1 VYTIPEI
8 RDRFVLYE
16 VKALPFPLQ
25 RNLWGNLKVDI
36 ELVAVDARG
45 RSFEY
50 DARLCRGIGSSAI
63 CSPEVLEVHCK
74 PVICSEELVVRKT
87 IGSVC
92 VKDMEIFV
100 PVRQGYLHQSV
111 SGLVSIYSPVND
123 TVRIVC
129 ASVSSAVVQDIG
141 SGITVLKLPSGCVA
155 ESSELT
161 IFSASDS
168 VFEGEVPL
176 IFNADLSREVYN
188 LTSFIEYVHDLNMSK
203 IEIDFDKYSVSV
215 NDTGIDLSEVK
226 ESLAKFKHISSL
238 KQYNPM
244 KIDWED
250 PYALTN
256 VTTVSGV
263 LVTILLIVVIVYVCC
278 RCCAC
283 CAPCWKLCKCTS
295 KICGGGVQCCTERIV
310 LEPRSSDTRPQR
322 REDTENLELSQ
333 NNNDEV
339 VWEMEDI
346 GDRLVLY
353 ARLRSGNIYYN
364 SVLNVVENSE
374 GYVLKGVLPPVD
386 KVNEYWLKFDTI
398 SEPKLRKDHVSG
410 KYCIVDQVDVLY
422 DADSDEYVHRETGKV
437 MYGFRKPKGKSF
449 HPWHVV
455 AQ

>member
-1 VYTIPEI
+1 
-8 RDRFVLYE
+8 
-16 VKALPFPLQ
+16 
-25 RNLWGNLKVDI
+25 
-36 ELVAVDARG
+36 
-45 RSFEY
+45 
-50 DARLCRGIGSSAI
+50 
-63 CSPEVLEVHCK
+63 
-74 PVICSEELVVRKT
+74 
-87 IGSVC
+87 
-92 VKDMEIFV
+92 
-100 PVRQGYLHQSV
+100 
-111 SGLVSIYSPVND
+111 
-123 TVRIVC
+123 
-129 ASVSSAVVQDIG
+129 
-141 SGITVLKLPSGCVA
+141 
-155 ESSELT
+155 
-161 IFSASDS
+161 
-168 VFEGEVPL
+168 
-176 IFNADLSREVYN
+176 
-188 LTSFIEYVHDLNMSK
+188 MSK

-215 NDTGIDLSEVK
+215 NDTGIDLSDVK

-238 KQYNPM
+238 NQYNPM

-263 LVTILLIVVIVYVCC
+263 LVTFLLIVVIVYVCC

-295 KICGGGVQCCTERIV
+295 KICGAGVQCCADRIV
-310 LEPRSSDTRPQR
+310 SEPRSSDTRPQR

-333 NNNDEV
+333 NNNNEV

-386 KVNEYWLKFDTI
+386 KINEYWLKFDTI